1 MLNARRECRVIAR
14 IFMLSSGLP
23 EGEAYLGF
31 LSFAAFIFSVI
42 AAVLAIDMYT
52 LLRTGEF
59 GNTWRVLIIASVI
72 YALLQALRMAES
84 LNWRIASH
92 GLSQIV
98 ELTFALALAYA
109 FYLQR
114 KTFTQAA
121 ALRHSD
127 ERRSEARAR
136 TRSGEID
143 KNAVPPNQETPP
155 TETDNAP
162 SEIEKAV
169 SALHETDDTDIEWEP
184 RD

>member
-1 MLNARRECRVIAR
+1 MQ
-14 IFMLSSGLP
+14 P
-23 EGEAYLGF
+23 DGEAYLGF

-72 YALLQALRMAES
+72 YALLQALRLAES

-98 ELTFALALAYA
+98 ELMFALALAYA

-121 ALRHSD
+121 SLRDSG
-127 ERRSEARAR
+127 ERRTEARAR
-136 TRSGEID
+136 TRDGEVD
-143 KNAVPPNQETPP
+143 QNADPQDAPPASVQSAPRATETP
-155 TETDNAP
+155 
-162 SEIEKAV
+162 
-169 SALHETDDTDIEWEP
+169 ALLKTDDADIEWES

>member
-1 MLNARRECRVIAR
+1 ML
-14 IFMLSSGLP
+14 P
-23 EGEAYLGF
+23 DGEAYLGF

-72 YALLQALRMAES
+72 YALLQALRLAES

-98 ELTFALALAYA
+98 ELMFALALAYA

-121 ALRHSD
+121 ALRNSG

-136 TRSGEID
+136 LRNGEVD
-143 KNAVPPNQETPP
+143 QNADVHTAPPEENQGAPREKETP
-155 TETDNAP
+155 
-162 SEIEKAV
+162 
-169 SALHETDDTDIEWEP
+169 ALLETDDADIEWES